1 MKTRKQHRF
10 WIYLQGLDVL
20 SKVAIVILVTTLT
33 YVAFLFLL
41 KPVFIP
47 ESSPLGHT
55 SMMGHHLMSF
65 QSTEQSNLNIAA
77 IVLAVI
83 GGTTAALFFG
93 RKVVQKEDL
102 QELSIIKR
110 VLSSDEK
117 KLIGIVEEAGQITQD
132 SLTFRLEW
140 SRAKVSIMVT
150 NLERLNILQRKREG
164 KTYTVFLS
172 KKTEVNNATK

>member
-1 MKTRKQHRF
+1 
-10 WIYLQGLDVL
+10 
-20 SKVAIVILVTTLT
+20 
-33 YVAFLFLL
+33 
-41 KPVFIP
+41 
-47 ESSPLGHT
+47 
-55 SMMGHHLMSF
+55 MSF